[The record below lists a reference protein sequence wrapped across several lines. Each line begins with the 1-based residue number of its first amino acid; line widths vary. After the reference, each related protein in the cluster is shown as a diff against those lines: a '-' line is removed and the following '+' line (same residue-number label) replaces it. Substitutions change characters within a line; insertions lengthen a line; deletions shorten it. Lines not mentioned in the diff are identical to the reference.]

1 MLGFIAL
8 GGIEMTRLL
17 LVLLIA
23 FSGAHLS
30 AVDPTTA
37 EMNSVRNWFRAGFY
51 EEDVDSGHDGYLEV
65 QLEHGPLL
73 KNMATTKVHHK
84 QLSALPLKINRKNPT
99 VGEFRRRTQ
108 TI

>member
-1 MLGFIAL
+1 
-8 GGIEMTRLL
+8 MTRLL

-23 FSGAHLS
+23 FSGVIFQQLTQRLLKRS
-30 AVDPTTA
+30 RY
-37 EMNSVRNWFRAGFY
+37 EIGF
-51 EEDVDSGHDGYLEV
+51 ELAFMEDVDSGHDGYLEV

-73 KNMATTKVHHK
+73 KNMATTKVYHK

>member
-1 MLGFIAL
+1 
-8 GGIEMTRLL
+8 MTRLL

-37 EMNSVRNWFRAGFY
+37 EMKSVRNWFRAGFY

-65 QLEHGPLL
+65 QLEHARLG
-73 KNMATTKVHHK
+73 VHED
-84 QLSALPLKINRKNPT
+84 T
-99 VGEFRRRTQ
+99 VRGAFARERVDVGL
-108 TI
+108 